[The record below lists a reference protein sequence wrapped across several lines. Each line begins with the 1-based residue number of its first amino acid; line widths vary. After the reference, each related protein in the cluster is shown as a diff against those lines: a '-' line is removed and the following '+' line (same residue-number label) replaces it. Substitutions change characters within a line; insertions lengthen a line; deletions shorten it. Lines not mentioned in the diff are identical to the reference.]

1 MIEEILKNAKT
12 YLELDLTAGQTEKF
26 KLYAQELLLWN
37 KKVNLTAIKNEN
49 DVAVKH
55 FLDSLL
61 PLKIFPVST
70 QSIIDIGAGA
80 GFPGIPIKIARPN
93 TSLILVESVGKK
105 VEFLNHIIKALGL
118 SDSLAVWGRAE
129 DVAKESRETF
139 DIAISRAVAPLNV
152 LCELCLPFVRLGG
165 VMIALKSEDVKDELG
180 ACENAIKVLGGRL
193 KEVCKVQL
201 PTTDIIRSIV
211 VIDKI
216 SATPESFPRRAGMAK
231 KRPL

>member
-12 YLELDLTAGQTEKF
+12 YLELDLTAGQVEKF

-37 KKVNLTAIKNEN
+37 KKVNLTAIKNED

-61 PLKIFPVST
+61 PLKIFPVSG

-105 VEFLNHIIKALGL
+105 VEFLNHIIKTLGL
-118 SDSLAVWGRAE
+118 SDSLVVWGRAE
-129 DVAKESRETF
+129 DVVKENRERF

-152 LCELCLPFVRLGG
+152 LCELCLPFVKIGG
-165 VMIALKSEDVKDELG
+165 VMIALKSENVKEEIYSS
-180 ACENAIKVLGGRL
+180 ENALKQLGGRL
-193 KEVCKVQL
+193 KEVHKVQL

-231 KRPL
+231 KKPL